1 MEVRLDQFKHQ
12 NHINK
17 SKITLAFWLLLS
29 SVFIQSKLLFPMFFK
44 KIILQLFGAK
54 IGSSFIIKSG
64 VSIKYPWKLRVGN
77 NVWVGENVWIDNLEQ
92 VDIHNNVCISQGALL
107 LTGNHDYKKS
117 DFALVTAKIIIE
129 DGVWIGAK
137 SIVCPGVVCK
147 KNSILTVGSVLQKDS
162 IENGIYQGNP
172 AIHKRNRFI

>member
-29 SVFIQSKLLFPMFFK
+29 SVFIQSKLPFPMFFK

-92 VDIHNNVCISQGALL
+92 VEFGSLSKTLLKHAKLHSVPGNDAISYLCLSQLWDIFGDEVCRVCETPRCGC
-107 LTGNHDYKKS
+107 
-117 DFALVTAKIIIE
+117 
-129 DGVWIGAK
+129 IGAPTC
-137 SIVCPGVVCK
+137 STAHP
-147 KNSILTVGSVLQKDS
+147 
-162 IENGIYQGNP
+162 
-172 AIHKRNRFI
+172 HR